1 VTSGLSVLIVDDD
14 PTSLQLLKTIL
25 EEIGLAVTI
34 MDRPTAALRRVEA
47 QPPDLLM
54 TDLRMPE
61 MNGLDLVRAVRRLDR
76 DICCLVIT
84 GFASDEATAEA
95 YQAGAT
101 DLLLKPVNVPEVQ
114 TRVRNAAEL
123 VGLRREVKALRAALG
138 DSRSGAGASH
148 ASPRAQELAALPA
161 LPGSAA
167 PLDVLGRDEILH
179 RLARIE
185 ILHRQGILTA
195 AEYEE
200 KKRSLL
206 DRL

>member
-1 VTSGLSVLIVDDD
+1 MTSDLSVLIVDDD
-14 PTSLQLLKTIL
+14 PTSLQLLKAIL
-25 EEIGLAVTI
+25 EDTGLRVTT

-47 QPPDLLM
+47 QPPDLLI

-101 DLLLKPVNVPEVQ
+101 DLLLKPINVPEVQ

-123 VGLRREVKALRAALG
+123 VRLRREVKALRAALG
-138 DSRSGAGASH
+138 ESRSGAATG
-148 ASPRAQELAALPA
+148 RANARTQELAELPA

-167 PLDVLGRDEILH
+167 PLEVVGRDEILH
-179 RLARIE
+179 RLERIE
-185 ILHRQGILTA
+185 SLYRQGILTA
-195 AEYEE
+195 TEYEE